1 MANANNS
8 IVGKLKA
15 SFRKPFWF
23 LACYPQPLLEVLMR
37 SLILVVCLLIGVDA
51 SAEVVWQGD
60 FENGDLSDWNYLV
73 NPVIDGKSYTNV
85 VQDIV
90 YEGGNAVRIELHD
103 DAKWSNGLRR
113 VELQH
118 APVDARTAEGAET
131 YFAWS
136 IYLPETIS
144 NNPTQQIGYW
154 ESKTSYRQMMAFT
167 LAGDTL
173 SFTTRQPS
181 NVVQWTGTGVVAPAE
196 WHRIAMR
203 VKWSKDE
210 AIGSVSVWFDGEQ
223 VVDNASAK
231 TLNDDNA
238 HFTQIGLLRGDADF
252 TDVPVIYIDDAVE
265 GDSLDDVRP
274 NLIVD
279 TPVMEPEA
287 TDMGTDVAP
296 DDMGTSED
304 MSATADDAG
313 STLSDIGSET
323 DQGTS
328 PNQIEA
334 RGDSGCSQTGGSAPL
349 SALLLVFGLVF
360 FRRFRR

>member
-1 MANANNS
+1 
-8 IVGKLKA
+8 
-15 SFRKPFWF
+15 
-23 LACYPQPLLEVLMR
+23 MR
-37 SLILVVCLLIGVDA
+37 SLILIACLVFSVDA

-118 APVDARTAEGAET
+118 APADARTAEGAET

-144 NNPTQQIGYW
+144 SDPSQQIGYW
-154 ESKTSYRQMMAFT
+154 ESKSSYRQMMAFT

-173 SFTTRQPS
+173 SFTTRQPD
-181 NVVQWTGTGVVAPAE
+181 NVVLWTGTGVVTSAE

-203 VKWSKDE
+203 VKWSKD
-210 AIGSVSVWFDGEQ
+210 AAVGSVSVWFDGEQ

-252 TDVPVIYIDDAVE
+252 TDVPVIYLDDAVE
-265 GDSLDDVRP
+265 GDTLEDVRP
-274 NLIVD
+274 SLIID
-279 TPVMEPEA
+279 TPVMEPEP
-287 TDMGTDVAP
+287 TDMGADATAE
-296 DDMGTSED
+296 DMGTSED
-304 MSATADDAG
+304 MSATSDDAG
-313 STLSDIGSET
+313 GTLSDVGT
-323 DQGTS
+323 GADQGTS

-334 RGDSGCSQTGGSAPL
+334 SGDAGCSQTGAP
-349 SALLLVFGLVF
+349 SPFSVLVLIFGLLFV
-360 FRRFRR
+360 RRISR